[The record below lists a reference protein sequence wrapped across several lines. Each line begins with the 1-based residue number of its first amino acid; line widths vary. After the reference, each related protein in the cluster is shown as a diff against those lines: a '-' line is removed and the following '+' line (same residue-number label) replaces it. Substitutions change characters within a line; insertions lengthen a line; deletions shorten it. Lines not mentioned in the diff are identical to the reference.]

1 MAEMVLAQ
9 DTSPGNTG
17 VLTKLNQM
25 VVLALAPIAA
35 LVVVLL
41 VVQVAYLLLSAP
53 YRQQVP

>member
-1 MAEMVLAQ
+1 MVLAQ